1 MTTPASIV
9 ALAHVRAFLLAGH
22 AKFTLVSKVTGARKT
37 FEVKY
42 AKPTEKFPEGW
53 MVSLLVGP
61 DNGSDYRYIGIIRK
75 LDTKIPTN
83 VMTFVRNRQQF
94 APEACAAV
102 EWFLRLVNVDKND
115 VFNAQAEFWHSGFC
129 ARCGRELTD
138 PESIASGLGPV
149 CREKGGF

>member
-1 MTTPASIV
+1 MTAVPAAIISLVNVIK
-9 ALAHVRAFLLAGH
+9 FLLAGH

-42 AKPTEKFPEGW
+42 ANPTDKFPEGW

-61 DNGSDYRYIGIIRK
+61 DNGTDYKYIGIIRRTPGQP
-75 LDTKIPTN
+75 LVFIP
-83 VMTFVRNRQQF
+83 NRQGF
-94 APEACAAV
+94 GREAVLAMM
-102 EWFLRLVNVDKND
+102 WFLRLCNAGKDS
-115 VFNAQAEFWHSGFC
+115 VFAEQAEFWHSGFC

-149 CREKGGF
+149 CRNKEV

>member
-1 MTTPASIV
+1 MTQPAEIV

-37 FEVKY
+37 FEVKH
-42 AKPTEKFPEGW
+42 AKATDKFPEGW

-61 DNGSDYRYIGIIRK
+61 DNGSDYRYVGIIRRGSQ
-75 LDTKIPTN
+75 LD
-83 VMTFVRNRQQF
+83 FHRNRKAF

-102 EWFLRLVNVDKND
+102 EWFVRLVNLDKND

>member
-1 MTTPASIV
+1 
-9 ALAHVRAFLLAGH
+9 
-22 AKFTLVSKVTGARKT
+22 
-37 FEVKY
+37 
-42 AKPTEKFPEGW
+42 

-61 DNGSDYRYIGIIRK
+61 DNGSDYRYVGILRRHGGPLSFHPNK
-75 LDTKIPTN
+75 KGY
-83 VMTFVRNRQQF
+83 

-102 EWFLRLVNVDKND
+102 AWFVRLVNLDKND
-115 VFNAQAEFWHSGFC
+115 VFNAQCEFWHSGFC